1 MTQEGWNSM
10 KAEKTKRERHMKA
23 ADLVQAENE
32 YHQALGAK
40 IKELREQAGLNQTD
54 LANALKVHQSFIA
67 LLEKGKVKSMYR
79 IRQAFETMGYDLEIA
94 QKKHSAT

>member
-1 MTQEGWNSM
+1 M
-10 KAEKTKRERHMKA
+10 KAKRERHMKA
-23 ADLVQAENE
+23 ANLVQAENE
-32 YHQALGAK
+32 YHQALGVK

-79 IRQAFETMGYDLEIA
+79 IRQAFETMGYDLIV
-94 QKKHSAT
+94 QKKTQCNLN